1 MTGNLL
7 FLEKST
13 PPSHR
18 NRYKAV
24 QDPEIRTKIVVA
36 LEKCKRKSLGC
47 KGIDSG
53 RLLLR
58 MAVKNDAAFSTEMI
72 TAFTVFENNARLLMM
87 PNYDHH
93 H

>member
-53 RLLLR
+53 HLLLR